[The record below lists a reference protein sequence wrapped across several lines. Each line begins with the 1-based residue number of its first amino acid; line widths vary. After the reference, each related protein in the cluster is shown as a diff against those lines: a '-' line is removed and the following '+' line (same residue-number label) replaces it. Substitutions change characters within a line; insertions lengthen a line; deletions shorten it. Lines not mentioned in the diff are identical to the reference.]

1 VHRNSSPDGRARRF
15 GVLAALLAA
24 LLAAGLASCAR
35 PPVSSSPTTSV
46 EASPT
51 DSQSADPSYD
61 GAEDTPPPVDATP
74 AGTGTD
80 APDSQKTVDHST
92 ATLPPPSDLTVSASM
107 TLDGPYKVVR
117 VVATITNIVTSDGTC
132 DIQVGSY
139 TTSVPIVPNATNSSC
154 QINQIPIGQI
164 KHDDSFTVTV
174 TSGGLTGSTTGT
186 VQ

>member
-1 VHRNSSPDGRARRF
+1 MHRNSSPDGRARRF
-15 GVLAALLAA
+15 GALAALLAA
-24 LLAAGLASCAR
+24 LLAAGLTSCAK
-35 PPVSSSPTTSV
+35 PPISTPPTTVVTAPKDSP
-46 EASPT
+46 ASTGPAY
-51 DSQSADPSYD
+51 DS
-61 GAEDTPPPVDATP
+61 GEDTPPPDAVP
-74 AGTGTD
+74 SGIGTD
-80 APDSQKTVDHST
+80 APDSQQTVDHST
-92 ATLPPPSDLTVSASM
+92 ATLPPPSSLTVSASM